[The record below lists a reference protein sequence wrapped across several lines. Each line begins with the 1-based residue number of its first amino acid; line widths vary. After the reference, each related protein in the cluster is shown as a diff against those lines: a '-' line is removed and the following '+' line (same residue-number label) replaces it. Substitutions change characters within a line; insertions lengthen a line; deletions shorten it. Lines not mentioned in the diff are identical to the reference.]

1 MTSSDDFYEVPSYPL
16 APFPS
21 GSMPVKPRFFK
32 VAMESSCPKATAM
45 CCVESSEPWD
55 LHEYDYR
62 QSTSARIV
70 DQSVILCFL
79 FAVRRTVAVKSWYKL
94 SLLSE
99 VQSWSGPGRRGVLC
113 LGQLR
118 GCRDQTTFHC
128 AIFSPH
134 ERPLGQSFLFSCHR
148 LFQELLPAKYIKTQ
162 MQMRHS
168 KKD

>member
-1 MTSSDDFYEVPSYPL
+1 MDGDVFRGRNVICTKIVRSLTSSDDFYEVPSYPL

-79 FAVRRTVAVKSWYKL
+79 FAVRRTVAVKS
-94 SLLSE
+94 
-99 VQSWSGPGRRGVLC
+99 
-113 LGQLR
+113 
-118 GCRDQTTFHC
+118 
-128 AIFSPH
+128 
-134 ERPLGQSFLFSCHR
+134 
-148 LFQELLPAKYIKTQ
+148 
-162 MQMRHS
+162 
-168 KKD
+168 

>member
-1 MTSSDDFYEVPSYPL
+1 MDEDVFRRKNVICKKKILRPLTPSDDFYEVPSYPL

-79 FAVRRTVAVKSWYKL
+79 FAVRRTVAVKS
-94 SLLSE
+94 
-99 VQSWSGPGRRGVLC
+99 
-113 LGQLR
+113 
-118 GCRDQTTFHC
+118 
-128 AIFSPH
+128 
-134 ERPLGQSFLFSCHR
+134 
-148 LFQELLPAKYIKTQ
+148 
-162 MQMRHS
+162 
-168 KKD
+168 